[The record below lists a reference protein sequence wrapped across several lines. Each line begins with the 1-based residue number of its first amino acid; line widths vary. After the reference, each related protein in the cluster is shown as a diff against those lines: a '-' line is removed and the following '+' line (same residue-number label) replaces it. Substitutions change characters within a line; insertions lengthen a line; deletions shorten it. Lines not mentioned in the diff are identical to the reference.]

1 MKHRLS
7 RLPRAIYFPP
17 VMAVA
22 VAAAALS
29 ALPMLDRVADERMS
43 KYLAATGNTDCRAGA
58 AGCALFDSGQ
68 MLENIQQVYG
78 ILTDQP
84 AKDVDPE
91 SEGLFLDF

>member
-29 ALPMLDRVADERMS
+29 ALPMLDRVADENVQIPGRNR
-43 KYLAATGNTDCRAGA
+43 NTDCRAGA